1 MNQPS
6 HQPKAPLLMQEQV
19 APIPPKK
26 KPKRKLF
33 DYKPREILLFFL
45 LFIPLSVML
54 IPFLYMVSI
63 SIKTDGVVLRTLAD
77 ILPRNPSFD
86 NYATV
91 LANGNFARYLG
102 NSLFVSSSIVIGNV
116 FFCTMV
122 GYTFAKMTFP
132 GKNMIF
138 ILVLT
143 SFMIPFQVTMIP
155 VFQLMQNIGWI
166 DTYKALIV
174 PTLVTPFGIFLM
186 RQYISGLPDELIY
199 AAKVDG
205 ASEFRIVWQIIFPLA
220 KPIVAVLVIMTFLNS
235 WNDFLSPLILTTSP
249 EMRTIP
255 LGLAEFS
262 FLNNTNWGHL
272 MAASVVS
279 LLPVFIIFVFF
290 QKQIISGLVSGAIKT

>member
-116 FFCTMV
+116 FFLYNGRLHVCENDV
-122 GYTFAKMTFP
+122 PREKYDIHFSSYKLYDSISSNHDSCFSINAKHW
-132 GKNMIF
+132 
-138 ILVLT
+138 L
-143 SFMIPFQVTMIP
+143 
-155 VFQLMQNIGWI
+155 
-166 DTYKALIV
+166 D
-174 PTLVTPFGIFLM
+174 
-186 RQYISGLPDELIY
+186 
-199 AAKVDG
+199 
-205 ASEFRIVWQIIFPLA
+205 
-220 KPIVAVLVIMTFLNS
+220 
-235 WNDFLSPLILTTSP
+235 
-249 EMRTIP
+249 
-255 LGLAEFS
+255 
-262 FLNNTNWGHL
+262 
-272 MAASVVS
+272 
-279 LLPVFIIFVFF
+279 
-290 QKQIISGLVSGAIKT
+290 

>member
-6 HQPKAPLLMQEQV
+6 HQAKAT
-19 APIPPKK
+19 PIGLKK
-26 KPKRKLF
+26 KPKRKFF
-33 DYKPREILLFFL
+33 DYTPREIILFL
-45 LFIPLSVML
+45 LLLIPLSFML

-63 SIKTDGVVLRTLAD
+63 SIKTDGVVLRTLTD
-77 ILPRNPSFD
+77 IIPTSPSFD
-86 NYATV
+86 NYVTV
-91 LANGNFARYLG
+91 LANGNFTRYLG
-102 NSLFVSSSIVIGNV
+102 NSLFISSSIVIGNV

-166 DTYKALIV
+166 DTYWALIV

-186 RQYISGLPDELIY
+186 RQYISSIPDELIY

-220 KPIVAVLVIMTFLNS
+220 RPIVAVLVIMTFLNS

-249 EMRTIP
+249 EMRTVP

-262 FLNNTNWGHL
+262 FLNNTNWGNL

-279 LLPVFIIFVFF
+279 LLPVFIIFIFF

>member
-6 HQPKAPLLMQEQV
+6 HQPKAPLLMNDS
-19 APIPPKK
+19 ATPLGPNK
-26 KPKRKLF
+26 KPKRKWL
-33 DYKPREILLFFL
+33 DYKPREIGLFFL
-45 LFIPLSVML
+45 LLIPLSVML

-77 ILPRNPSFD
+77 IIPRNPSFD
-86 NYATV
+86 NYVTV
-91 LANGNFARYLG
+91 LSNGNFARYLG
-102 NSLFVSSSIVIGNV
+102 NSLFVSTSIVVGNV

-166 DTYKALIV
+166 DTYQALIV

-220 KPIVAVLVIMTFLNS
+220 RPIVAVLVIMTFLNS

-279 LLPVFIIFVFF
+279 LLPVFIIFIFF
-290 QKQIISGLVSGAIKT
+290 QKQIISGLVSGAIKS